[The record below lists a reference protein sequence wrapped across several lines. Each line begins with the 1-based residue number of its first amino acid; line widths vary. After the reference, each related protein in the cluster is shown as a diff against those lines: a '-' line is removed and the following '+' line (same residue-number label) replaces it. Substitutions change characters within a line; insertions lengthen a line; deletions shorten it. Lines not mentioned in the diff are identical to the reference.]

1 MSQEDEKSLSPLFTK
16 MDALLARHRGP
27 GHKDNEVLPVLTD
40 IAEEEEPI
48 PVLTEM
54 ASTAPAGSLMFDPHE
69 FLAPPPPA
77 PPAPMPVA
85 ESQNRKQ
92 TPEFLDLPLL
102 DLESLLRERAPF
114 GPSHELT
121 IAPLGEQEEAAE
133 PVAEAAEPH
142 PVTVPGMD
150 DESAALELAHA
161 AEEIPELDTGEPSV
175 TPEADQDVPT
185 LHWEETED
193 PYHLYVAAAA
203 DTPEASPV
211 EEVAITAVEA
221 ADNAPDWST
230 VSPWWSDQPET
241 SADAETLAAS
251 ASIGFVESAPEP
263 VLETIEETV
272 EEPVAEPDS
281 AALAEQPQSAPA
293 FVATPAIASA
303 ETPEH
308 AITLDLHSTDEPPL
322 ELDLDVFREEDA
334 IEEAPAPGVHE
345 HIGNSVTEL
354 SLPAGPGGMAVEV
367 QEPDPVVVAPVVTP
381 EPAPAA
387 LLSEDAIIEMTA
399 SVAAHLA
406 VDISTEVEQLTRRHF
421 AHMMQ
426 TIYGEALT
434 QMIDQVGAALE
445 ARLAPR
451 IDKLVREEL
460 QARGLTTPPDETAN
474 QP

>member
-40 IAEEEEPI
+40 VAEEEGPI

-77 PPAPMPVA
+77 PPSPMPVA
-85 ESQNRKQ
+85 EPQSHKQ
-92 TPEFLDLPLL
+92 TAEFLDLPLL

-121 IAPLGEQEEAAE
+121 IEPLGEEAA
-133 PVAEAAEPH
+133 PATDAAPH
-142 PVTVPGMD
+142 PVTTVPGMD
-150 DESAALELAHA
+150 SESAALELAHA
-161 AEEIPELDTGEPSV
+161 ADEIPELESGEPA
-175 TPEADQDVPT
+175 PQADQDVPT

-203 DTPEASPV
+203 DAVESGPV
-211 EEVAITAVEA
+211 EDIAVTALEVT
-221 ADNAPDWST
+221 DDAPDWST
-230 VSPWWSDQPET
+230 VSPWWSDQPD
-241 SADAETLAAS
+241 AAVDAETLAAS
-251 ASIGFVESAPEP
+251 ASMGFVESQAEAVAETAVAIDTPAAQSEPGPVFAAAPAAIP
-263 VLETIEETV
+263 EET
-272 EEPVAEPDS
+272 
-281 AALAEQPQSAPA
+281 L
-293 FVATPAIASA
+293 
-303 ETPEH
+303 EH

-322 ELDLDVFREEDA
+322 ELDLDEFREEDV
-334 IEEAPAPGVHE
+334 IEEAPAPGLHE
-345 HIGNSVTEL
+345 HIGNSVTEI
-354 SLPAGPGGMAVEV
+354 SLLAGPGGLAVEAP
-367 QEPDPVVVAPVVTP
+367 EPVLSEVAP
-381 EPAPAA
+381 EPAKPAPVA

-434 QMIDQVGAALE
+434 QLIDQVGAALE

-460 QARGLTTPPDETAN
+460 QARGLTTPDHSHES
-474 QP
+474 